1 MDRADAGGK
10 ARSRGEAPSNG
21 YGADLREGFKPPR
34 RRTRAQPAASLP
46 SGGPFRQL
54 SFPVL
59 LMNLPLSLSASI
71 PNNAYMDDLRPS
83 EREIRLDRALAQFR
97 ALYEHIARR
106 AVVYL
111 LPSTPGFQDQTYVS
125 NLGVVLPH
133 RGEDTVIISRF
144 RSRPRVGEE
153 RTGAKFFDL
162 MNFKVEQ
169 PPATFAGEPVYLEG
183 EADLKHIRGNLY
195 VGAHAMRTS
204 RSGLSWAAER
214 FDMKIIPF
222 RIADPY
228 LYHLDCCLFRMTEDA
243 VLLCTSVADRASLR
257 ALERHCEIIDISLQH
272 TRAGITNGLLLP
284 NEILCD
290 SPVATLRRGSESY
303 AVEKSKIERLEEI
316 GARFG
321 RAVRLFC
328 MSEFYKSGALLSC
341 LVMHIRQVTDVSCE
355 RAPEPP
361 ALEGAREQPA
371 LSDRTEPEPRR

>member
-1 MDRADAGGK
+1 
-10 ARSRGEAPSNG
+10 
-21 YGADLREGFKPPR
+21 
-34 RRTRAQPAASLP
+34 
-46 SGGPFRQL
+46 
-54 SFPVL
+54 
-59 LMNLPLSLSASI
+59 MNLPLSLSARI
-71 PNNAYMDDLRPS
+71 ANNAYMADLRPS
-83 EREIRLDRALAQFR
+83 EREIRLDRAIMQFR
-97 ALYEHIARR
+97 ALYEHIAQR
-106 AVVYL
+106 AIVYL

-133 RGEDTVIISRF
+133 CREDTVIISRF
-144 RSRPRVGEE
+144 KSRPRVGEE
-153 RTGAKFFDL
+153 QTGVAFFDL
-162 MNFKVEQ
+162 MNFKVER
-169 PPATFAGEPVYLEG
+169 PPATFAAERVYLEG

-222 RIADPY
+222 RIVDPY
-228 LYHLDCCLFRMTEDA
+228 LYHLDCCLFRMTRDV

-290 SPVATLRRGSESY
+290 SPIATLRKGSEPY
-303 AVEKSKIERLEEI
+303 AAEKSKIERIEEI

-341 LVMHIRQVTDVSCE
+341 LVMHIRQVTNISCGI
-355 RAPEPP
+355 APEAPALGGAGEPP
-361 ALEGAREQPA
+361 AI
-371 LSDRTEPEPRR
+371 SDRTEPEPRR